1 MLKASLP
8 RSLLLACGLGLA
20 PTVAAQYTPIYS
32 PPAPLDAAGTSR
44 VSDAKFINLP
54 VVGIRPSKD
63 FIVIKSLLGLMRRNI
78 SPRSLLFA
86 GYEVA
91 RANYNL

>member
-1 MLKASLP
+1 MPKASLP

-54 VVGIRPSKD
+54 VVGIRPSKGL
-63 FIVIKSLLGLMRRNI
+63 IVKDSG
-78 SPRSLLFA
+78 SC
-86 GYEVA
+86 
-91 RANYNL
+91 